1 MVVLHVTF
9 MHCSDV
15 ACFLMCCFNVLWTQ
29 LVYGVFYN
37 ILCIVMHV

>member
-1 MVVLHVTF
+1 MVVLHATF

-29 LVYGVFYN
+29 VYGVFYN